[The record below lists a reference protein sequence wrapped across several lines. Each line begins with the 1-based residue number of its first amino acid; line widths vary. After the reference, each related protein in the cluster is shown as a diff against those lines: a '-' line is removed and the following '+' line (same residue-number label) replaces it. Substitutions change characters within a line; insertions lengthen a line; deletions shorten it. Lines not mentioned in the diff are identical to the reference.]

1 MTRITEKTHT
11 HDPVAGPPK
20 PLERLGDEI
29 AELSAHI
36 YAATFRLLTLIREFD
51 EREGWGDGF
60 RSCAHWLNWRTGLN
74 QGAAREKV
82 RVARALG
89 ELPRIGEAMRKG
101 ELSYSKVRALTRV
114 ATPENEGELLNFA
127 QAGTASHVEELVR
140 AWRKVHRWEELEE
153 ADKRHLHRYVR
164 AYTDEDGMLVLR
176 ARLEPEVGAVVM
188 RALEAAADV
197 LYKETEEGE
206 EAADKEISGEQKRA
220 DALGRVAESALEGG
234 LDTGSRGDRYQVVV
248 HVDAEAL
255 EDPDQPGQS
264 VLEDGI
270 RVSAETSRRL
280 ACDAAKVV
288 MTHGPG
294 GSVLDV
300 GRKTRTIPPALRRA
314 LAHRDRSCRFPGCGL
329 KFCDAHHI
337 EHWAEGGKTKL
348 DNLLLLCRYHH
359 RLVHEGGIRVELL
372 TNGEPRFSRPDGR
385 PIPVAP
391 VPPVLTEDPIALF
404 EERHRK
410 EGLEIDA
417 ETGLPRW
424 DGGSWDLNWALEA
437 LRSIGRPKEVDR
449 QTEKRFRGNVSAE
462 SQPTHSGSDFF
473 DRAMEEW
480 VEKEHSDPPT
490 VRIAL

>member
-1 MTRITEKTHT
+1 MNQQPQSSDIQN
-11 HDPVAGPPK
+11 PVAGPP
-20 PLERLGDEI
+20 LSLDELGNEI

-36 YAATFRLLTLIREFD
+36 HAATYRLLTLVREFD
-51 EREGWGDGF
+51 EREGWATGF
-60 RSCAHWLNWRTGLN
+60 CSCAHWLNWRTGLN
-74 QGAAREKV
+74 KGAAREKV

-89 ELPRIGEAMRKG
+89 DLPVISEAMRRG
-101 ELSYSKVRALTRV
+101 EVSYSKVRALTRG
-114 ATPENEGELLNFA
+114 ATPENEEELLIFA
-127 QAGTASHVEELVR
+127 QAGTASHVETLVR
-140 AWRKVHRWEELEE
+140 AWRKVDRWEELEE
-153 ADKRHLHRYVR
+153 AEKRHQHRYAR

-188 RALEAAADV
+188 RALKAAADV
-197 LYKETEEGE
+197 LYRETEDGE
-206 EAADKEISGEQKRA
+206 KAGDKEVSGEQKRA
-220 DALGRVAESALEGG
+220 DALGLVAESALKGE
-234 LDTGSRGDRYQVVV
+234 LDNGSRGDRYQVVV

-288 MTHGPG
+288 MTHGPD

-314 LAHRDRSCRFPGCGL
+314 LTHRDRSCRFPGCGL

-359 RLVHEGGIRVELL
+359 RVVHEGGIRVKMLPD
-372 TNGEPRFSRPDGR
+372 GEPRFSRADGR

-391 VPPVLTEDPIALF
+391 VPPVLAEDPIAQL
-404 EERHRK
+404 EQRHRE

-417 ETGLPRW
+417 ETTCPSW
-424 DGGSWDLNWALEA
+424 DGGSWDLNWALYC
-437 LRSIGRPKEVDR
+437 LRSIGKPK
-449 QTEKRFRGNVSAE
+449 KRSRGNVRPFHGAH
-462 SQPTHSGSDFF
+462 PTEQHLDGCDGGL
-473 DRAMEEW
+473 RN
-480 VEKEHSDPPT
+480 PT
-490 VRIAL
+490 

>member
-1 MTRITEKTHT
+1 LGTQH
-11 HDPVAGPPK
+11 PGGGSPPTLDR
-20 PLERLGDEI
+20 PSLDQLGNEI

-36 YAATFRLLTLIREFD
+36 HAATYRLLTLIREFD
-51 EREGWGDGF
+51 ERGGWGDGF

-74 QGAAREKV
+74 KGAAREKV

-89 ELPRIGEAMRKG
+89 ELPVIGEAMRRG

-114 ATPENEGELLNFA
+114 ATAENEAELLNFA
-127 QAGTASHVEELVR
+127 QAGTAGHVETLVR
-140 AWRKVHRWEELEE
+140 AWRKVDRWEELEE
-153 ADKRHLHRYVR
+153 ADKRHQHRYAR

-197 LYKETEEGE
+197 LYRETEDGE
-206 EAADKEISGEQKRA
+206 KAGDKEISGEQKRA
-220 DALGRVAESALEGG
+220 DALGLVAESALEGE
-234 LDTGSRGDRYQVVV
+234 LDNGTRGDRYQVVV

-255 EDPDQPGQS
+255 EDSGQRGQS

-288 MTHGPG
+288 MIHGSD

-314 LAHRDRSCRFPGCGL
+314 LTHRDRSCRFPGCDL

-348 DNLLLLCRYHH
+348 ENLLLLCRFHH
-359 RLVHEGGIRVELL
+359 RLVHEGGIRVEMLPD
-372 TNGEPRFSRPDGR
+372 GEPRFSRPDGR
-385 PIPVAP
+385 PIPLAP
-391 VPPVLTEDPIALF
+391 KPPVLAEDPLVVL
-404 EERHRK
+404 EQRHRE

-417 ETGLPRW
+417 ETGLPSW
-424 DGGSWDLNWALEA
+424 DGGSWDLNWGLYC
-437 LRSIGRPKEVDR
+437 LRSIGRPKER
-449 QTEKRFRGNVSAE
+449 SCGNVRPFHGA
-462 SQPTHSGSDFF
+462 HSTGQQLDGCGGGL
-473 DRAMEEW
+473 R
-480 VEKEHSDPPT
+480 HLT
-490 VRIAL
+490 

>member
-1 MTRITEKTHT
+1 MTQKAEKNHI
-11 HDPVAGPPK
+11 HASAEGPPK

-36 YAATFRLLTLIREFD
+36 QAATYRLLNLIREFD
-51 EREGWGDGF
+51 QREGWGDGF
-60 RSCAHWLNWRTGLN
+60 RSCAHWLSWRVGVDK
-74 QGAAREKV
+74 GAAREKV

-89 ELPRIGEAMRKG
+89 ELPVISEAMRRG

-114 ATPENEGELLNFA
+114 ATPENEEELLHFA
-127 QAGTASHVEELVR
+127 KAGTASHVETLVR
-140 AWRKVHRWEELEE
+140 AWRKVDRWEELEE
-153 ADKRHLHRYVR
+153 ADMRHQHRYVR
-164 AYTDEDGMLVLR
+164 AYSDEDGMLVFH

-197 LYKETEEGE
+197 LYKETDEGE
-206 EAADKEISGEQKRA
+206 QAGEKEIPGEQKRA
-220 DALGRVAESALEGG
+220 DALRLVAESALKGE
-234 LDTGSRGDRYQVVV
+234 LDNGSRGDRFQVVV

-288 MTHGPG
+288 MTHGPD

-314 LAHRDRSCRFPGCGL
+314 LTHRDRSCRFPGCGL
-329 KFCDAHHI
+329 KFCDAHHV
-337 EHWAEGGKTKL
+337 EHWAEGGKTRL

-359 RLVHEGGIRVELL
+359 RLVHEGGIRVKLL
-372 TNGEPRFSRPDGR
+372 PNGEPRFSRSDGR
-385 PIPVAP
+385 AIPVAS
-391 VPPVLTEDPIALF
+391 VPPVVAEDPMVAF
-404 EERHRK
+404 EQRHRE
-410 EGLEIDA
+410 EGLKINT
-417 ETGLPRW
+417 ETGYPSW
-424 DGGSWDLNWALEA
+424 DGGPWDLNWALYG

-449 QTEKRFRGNVSAE
+449 RTEKRSRGNVSAE
-462 SQPTHSGSDFF
+462 SQPTHSGPDFF
-473 DRAMEEW
+473 DRAMEDW
-480 VEKEHSDPPT
+480 VQQTPG
-490 VRIAL
+490 